1 MSIVMQLQDVAESTR
16 LGPLSGEVRA
26 GEILHLVGPNG
37 AGKSTLLARMAGM
50 TSGKGSIQFA
60 GQPLE
65 AWSAT
70 KLALHRAYLSQQ
82 QTPPFAMPVWHY
94 LTLHQ
99 HDKTRTELLNDV
111 AGALALDDKLGRS
124 TNQLSGGEWQR
135 VRLAAPMN
143 SLDVA
148 QQSALDKILS
158 ALCQQGLAIVMSS
171 HDLNHTLRHAHRAW
185 LLKGGKMLAS
195 GRREEVLTP
204 ANLAQA
210 YGMNFR
216 RLDIEGH
223 RMLISTNLFHY
234 YHLNR
239 VITKLK

>member
-111 AGALALDDKLGRS
+111 AGR
-124 TNQLSGGEWQR
+124 
-135 VRLAAPMN
+135 
-143 SLDVA
+143 
-148 QQSALDKILS
+148 
-158 ALCQQGLAIVMSS
+158 
-171 HDLNHTLRHAHRAW
+171 W
-185 LLKGGKMLAS
+185 LLMTNSDGAPINFPAVNGNAY
-195 GRREEVLTP
+195 VLLRWCCKSHHKP
-204 ANLAQA
+204 IPQANCCFL
-210 YGMNFR
+210 MSR
-216 RLDIEGH
+216 
-223 RMLISTNLFHY
+223 
-234 YHLNR
+234 
-239 VITKLK
+239 

>member
-1 MSIVMQLQDVAESTR
+1 MAR
-16 LGPLSGEVRA
+16 VRVPYWR
-26 GEILHLVGPNG
+26 EC
-37 AGKSTLLARMAGM
+37 TGM

-135 VRLAAPMN
+135 VRLAAVVLQITPQANPAGQLLLLDEPMN

-185 LLKGGKMLAS
+185 LLKGGKMLYQWTQRRGAHAGKS
-195 GRREEVLTP
+195 GAGLWDEFSPSGYRRSQN
-204 ANLAQA
+204 AD
-210 YGMNFR
+210 F
-216 RLDIEGH
+216 DH
-223 RMLISTNLFHY
+223 LISL
-234 YHLNR
+234 
-239 VITKLK
+239 VS

>member
-1 MSIVMQLQDVAESTR
+1 M
-16 LGPLSGEVRA
+16 GE
-26 GEILHLVGPNG
+26 PD
-37 AGKSTLLARMAGM
+37 
-50 TSGKGSIQFA
+50 
-60 GQPLE
+60 QPLE
-65 AWSAT
+65 G
-70 KLALHRAYLSQQ
+70 LAAVLGH
-82 QTPPFAMPVWHY
+82 PVFAGDGQRLYDVDALIDQVVFQLMVAMEGKVTGDQAADGPVRVRLVH
-94 LTLHQ
+94 HGQ
-99 HDKTRTELLNDV
+99 RQRT
-111 AGALALDDKLGRS
+111 
-124 TNQLSGGEWQR
+124 GGEWQR
-135 VRLAAPMN
+135 VRLAAVVLQITPQANPAGQLLLLDEPMN

-204 ANLAQA
+204 PNLAQA

-223 RMLISTNLFHY
+223 RMLIST
-234 YHLNR
+234 
-239 VITKLK
+239 I